1 MTQFQNLTGFWR
13 LWSGFCP
20 FLWARSGKPLGFL
33 PIAPILKDGS
43 PQLLASPLCCLP
55 QLLGQQSTQ
64 AVTIGTLEPL
74 RGTCIVDDF
83 HPTWGSPLGELQSP
97 WRISSKWDLEIPCL
111 SHSLQRQLWA
121 VKRRKDWE
129 LGGLSFSPSS
139 ASNLVVRFSQ
149 TSCPLGSSVS
159 TSRKCSFDSIISEA
173 FLR

>member
-1 MTQFQNLTGFWR
+1 MTQFQNLIGFWR

-20 FLWARSGKPLGFL
+20 LLWARSGKPLGFL
-33 PIAPILKDGS
+33 SIAPILKDGS

-64 AVTIGTLEPL
+64 AETIGTLELL
-74 RGTCIVDDF
+74 RGTCVVDDF

-129 LGGLSFSPSS
+129 LVPVQL
-139 ASNLVVRFSQ
+139 Q
-149 TSCPLGSSVS
+149 TWLWGFGKPLALWGAQFPHLGNAVL
-159 TSRKCSFDSIISEA
+159 TVL
-173 FLR
+173 FLRPFSG